1 MNEVLKKEE
10 ENREE
15 KGLHQDLLFA
25 LQLQEEER
33 YNYKKKAASTIRQ
46 EQSPLLFAEETLDP
60 TPDLHALF
68 IHFNHQ
74 FFDEA
79 LSCVEVKWS
88 KRMTLCAGLCTFE
101 GKGGL
106 CCVKLSE
113 PLLKFRPRSDLI
125 STLLHEMIHAF
136 LFITVQERDRDAH
149 GPSFQWHMQ
158 RINKE
163 ANTNITIYHSFHNE
177 VDYHRVHWWRCSHC
191 HHILKRSMNRPPR
204 PSDPWWP
211 RHQRLCGGT
220 YTKIREPA
228 GPPKRYP
235 IKTKPTPRKEGK
247 AKATKTRMQQ
257 TTLPWR
263 SFKRDEK
270 H

>member
-136 LFITVQERDRDAH
+136 LFITVQERYVFARTQEHQVSVVDLPTLHQTGTGMLTDRAFS
-149 GPSFQWHMQ
+149 GTCNAS
-158 RINKE
+158 
-163 ANTNITIYHSFHNE
+163 T
-177 VDYHRVHWWRCSHC
+177 
-191 HHILKRSMNRPPR
+191 KR
-204 PSDPWWP
+204 
-211 RHQRLCGGT
+211 L
-220 YTKIREPA
+220 I
-228 GPPKRYP
+228 P
-235 IKTKPTPRKEGK
+235 I
-247 AKATKTRMQQ
+247 
-257 TTLPWR
+257 
-263 SFKRDEK
+263 
-270 H
+270 